1 MVAVVVLPWSS
12 PARSAEP
19 NWPDFLT
26 IGTASPGGTYYVY
39 GAGLAK
45 ILTTA
50 LDIPVTMLPT
60 QGPAQ
65 NIELLE
71 AGEAKLGFVTMG
83 IALQAWNA
91 TGVWSGRK
99 PAQAMRAI
107 FPMYDTPFH
116 FLVLQDSGIRSVG
129 EMSGKRVGV
138 GPRGGTSAA
147 YVPGFFDAL
156 KVPANLVYGD
166 WSDLAAQMHGRTLDV
181 LAVAA
186 GVPFP
191 SVIELEAKD
200 RVQYIS
206 LTSDQIAALRL
217 AMPELTTSHIPA
229 GTYPSLIRA
238 YQTVGLY
245 NFAVAHADLP
255 DDLVFRVV
263 KAAFEN
269 HEQMMEVHAAAAATV
284 PANITRNS
292 FLPLHPGAIRY
303 YRQIGVAGLSD

>member
-1 MVAVVVLPWSS
+1 
-12 PARSAEP
+12 
-19 NWPDFLT
+19 
-26 IGTASPGGTYYVY
+26 
-39 GAGLAK
+39 
-45 ILTTA
+45 
-50 LDIPVTMLPT
+50 
-60 QGPAQ
+60 
-65 NIELLE
+65 
-71 AGEAKLGFVTMG
+71 
-83 IALQAWNA
+83 
-91 TGVWSGRK
+91 
-99 PAQAMRAI
+99 MRAI

-116 FLVLQDSGIRSVG
+116 FLVPRDSGVRSVG
-129 EMSGKRVGV
+129 EISGKRVGV

-147 YVPGFFDAL
+147 YVPGFFAAL

-191 SVIELEAKD
+191 SFIELEAKD

-206 LTSDQIAALRL
+206 LTSDHIAALRL
-217 AMPELTTSHIPA
+217 AMPELTTSRIPA
-229 GTYPSLIRA
+229 GAYPSLIRA
-238 YQTVGLY
+238 YQTVGVY